1 MPLTLTLSGP
11 LAAYGD
17 SPRLQHRLTGPAPT
31 RSAVIG
37 LLRCA
42 LGIPRDQ
49 SSPELDQLNIAVEEA
64 RSTGQEADFH
74 TVRDAVTYDGNL
86 GRNIITTRHYL
97 VESSATV
104 TIDGPGL
111 DALASALARPQWQLY
126 LGRRCCVPDRPVLS
140 HTWTGCAESR

>member
-17 SPRLQHRLTGPAPT
+17 GPRLQHRLTGPAPT

-42 LGIPRDQ
+42 LGIARDQ
-49 SSPELDQLNIAVEEA
+49 ASPELDQLSVTVTQAT
-64 RSTGQEADFH
+64 STGRESDFH
-74 TVRDAVTYDGNL
+74 TVRDAVTYDGKT

-111 DALASALARPQWQLY
+111 EALATALARPRWQLY
-126 LGRRCCVPDRPVLS
+126 LGRRCCVPDRPVLAHS
-140 HTWTGCAESR
+140 GTGSAEA